1 MYVFTE
7 SIVPMERRIAEDE
20 KMSSLLVWI
29 IDEEWA
35 DYEVEKKLLKERL
48 PEAEIRY
55 SGYNYE
61 KDLEEFGYRADL
73 ILAQVYT
80 AIDEKVMNRLERCK
94 GIAVYGGGYDRI
106 DVEAAKKKGIMVT
119 NVQGYCADDLAEY
132 VMAAIYN
139 YNKKILCYRSTDGKG
154 AWGAGAVPKIVHR
167 VSASTLFIVGC
178 GTIGKRVAKYAIG
191 AGMRVIGYDKNIPSE
206 ELKKAGIE
214 AVSWEEGFEQADYV
228 SVHVKYTKETHH
240 IIGKDE
246 FSLMKQTAYLINT
259 ARGGILN
266 ENELLEAVRN
276 KEIAGATVDVIS
288 VEPPKGDEDI
298 WNCPDIIVTPHI
310 SYISE
315 ESFHTLK
322 VRTVENALKMLHG
335 EKPDDLVNG

>member
-1 MYVFTE
+1 
-7 SIVPMERRIAEDE
+7 
-20 KMSSLLVWI
+20 MSDLLVWI

-35 DYEVEKKLLKERL
+35 DYEVEKELIKKLL
-48 PEAEIRY
+48 PDSDIRH
-55 SGYNYE
+55 SGYDYK

-80 AIDEKVMNRLERCK
+80 KIDKEVIERLEKCR

-106 DVEAAKKKGIMVT
+106 DIDAARKKGIMVT

-139 YNKKILCYRSTDGKG
+139 YNKKILSYRTMDGRG
-154 AWGAGAVPKIVHR
+154 VWGAGAVPHIVHR

-178 GTIGKRVAKYAIG
+178 GTIGRTLAKYAAG
-191 AGMRVIGYDKNIPSE
+191 AGMKVIGYDLHVPPEI
-206 ELKKAGIE
+206 LKEAGIE
-214 AVSWEEGFEQADYV
+214 PVSWDEGFKMADYV
-228 SVHVKYTKETHH
+228 SVHVKYTKDTHH
-240 IIGKDE
+240 IIGKRE
-246 FSLMKQTAYLINT
+246 FAQMKPTAYLINT
-259 ARGGILN
+259 ARGNILN
-266 ENELLEAVRN
+266 EAELIEAVEN

-298 WNCPDIIVTPHI
+298 WKCSNIIVTPHI

-322 VRTVENALKMLHG
+322 VRTVENAYKMFRG
-335 EKPDDLVNG
+335 ERPDDLVNG

>member
-1 MYVFTE
+1 MG
-7 SIVPMERRIAEDE
+7 
-20 KMSSLLVWI
+20 SLLVWI

-35 DYEVEKKLLKERL
+35 DYEVEKKLIKERL

-55 SGYNYE
+55 SGYDYE

-80 AIDEKVMNRLERCK
+80 SIDKKVIERLECCK

-106 DVEAAKKKGIMVT
+106 NIEAAREKGIMVT

-139 YNKKILCYRSTDGKG
+139 YNKKILYYQSKDGKG

-167 VSASTLFIVGC
+167 VSASTLFLVGC
-178 GTIGKRVAKYAIG
+178 GTIGRCAAKYASG
-191 AGMRVIGYDKNIPSE
+191 AGMKVIGYDKNVSPE
-206 ELKKAGIE
+206 EMKKAGIE
-214 AVSWEEGFEQADYV
+214 AVSWEDGFRKADYV
-228 SVHVKYTKETHH
+228 SVHVKYTPKTHH
-240 IIGKDE
+240 IIGKTE
-246 FSLMKQTAYLINT
+246 FALMKPTAYLINT

-266 ENELLEAVRN
+266 EAELLKAVKD

-288 VEPPKGDEDI
+288 VEPPKGDEAI
-298 WNCPDIIVTPHI
+298 WKCEDIIVTPHI

-322 VRTVENALKMLHG
+322 VRTVENALKMLRG